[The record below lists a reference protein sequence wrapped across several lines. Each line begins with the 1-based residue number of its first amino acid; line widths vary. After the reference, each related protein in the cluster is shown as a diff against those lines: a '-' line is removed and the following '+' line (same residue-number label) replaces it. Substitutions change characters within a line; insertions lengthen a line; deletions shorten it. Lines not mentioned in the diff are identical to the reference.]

1 MIINKHQALSK
12 LHGSNFKVKQ
22 GFTPLMCLL
31 LKATMDFENTLCQI
45 NCREWQHDTLKITAK
60 MERHLYL
67 QNRGGSQSGIA
78 PVHILYAD
86 VATR

>member
-1 MIINKHQALSK
+1 MDPTSKSNKALSHS
-12 LHGSNFKVKQ
+12 L
-22 GFTPLMCLL
+22 CLL
-31 LKATMDFENTLCQI
+31 LKTTMDFENTLRQI

-60 MERHLYL
+60 METHLYL
-67 QNRGGSQSGIA
+67 QNREGSQSGIA